1 MKKRIKIFSLII
13 ALLIIS
19 SLIISMSGCAS
30 VTKYSTPMTQNI
42 LAAYNSE
49 DYAGFSKDFDD
60 ALKKELTPDNFADF
74 ISQIKGTLGNYKE
87 GTLKFVAFNMV
98 NGVNTVSYT
107 ADFDN
112 KTGQAVDV
120 VFQKIN
126 DVTKVTGLWFK

>member
-1 MKKRIKIFSLII
+1 MNKRIKIYLSII
-13 ALLIIS
+13 AIFIIS
-19 SLIISMSGCAS
+19 SLILSTTGCSA

-42 LAAYNSE
+42 LSSYNSE
-49 DYAGFSKDFDD
+49 DYASFSKDFDD
-60 ALKKELTPDNFADF
+60 AMKKELTSDNFAAF
-74 ISQIKGTLGNYKE
+74 IAQIKGTLGNYKD
-87 GTLKFVAFNMV
+87 GTLKFVSFNMV

-126 DVTKVTGLWFK
+126 NVNKVTGLWFR